1 MSIVGLIKS
10 YRRRRWRDV
19 RRNRL
24 IAGLNLNGL
33 GLEIGASHAPIVPTS
48 AGYKVEIADHSNAD
62 ELREHFR
69 SDPTVDASNIEE
81 VDYITGGG
89 SIAKIINSPGRY
101 DYIIAS
107 HVIEHVPDLFGF
119 LHDCETLLKPDGVL
133 SLAVPDMRYCFD
145 ALQSRST
152 TGMVL
157 QASLN
162 EPHRPSPAA
171 VFDHTA
177 NCSEKSNHGVWRRF
191 DPRPLKICNSLADAK
206 AKFDEY
212 VSSDAHTDI
221 HVWRFVPSSFRLIAK
236 DLYDM
241 NLIALREMSFS
252 APGGFEFFAKFSRDG
267 NSLNDD
273 RQTLAIRAMRETC
286 AIRF

>member
-1 MSIVGLIKS
+1 MGIVELIKS
-10 YRRRRWRDV
+10 HRRRRWRDT
-19 RRNRL
+19 RRSRL
-24 IAGLNLNGL
+24 TAGLNLDGL
-33 GLEIGASHAPIVPTS
+33 GLEIGASHAPIVPKR
-48 AGYKVEIADHSNAD
+48 ADYKIEIADHSNAD
-62 ELREHFR
+62 DLREYFR
-69 SDPTVDASNIEE
+69 SDPTVDISNIEE
-81 VDYITGGG
+81 VDYITGGR
-89 SIAKIINSPGRY
+89 SIAKTINSPDRY

-119 LHDCETLLKPDGVL
+119 LRDCETLLKPDGVL

-162 EPHRPSPAA
+162 EPHRPSSAA
-171 VFDHTA
+171 VFDYIA
-177 NCSEKSNHGVWRRF
+177 NRSAKNNHGVWRRF

-212 VSSDAHTDI
+212 VSSDEHADI
-221 HVWRFVPSSFRLIAK
+221 HVSRFVPSSFRLIAK
-236 DLYDM
+236 DLHDM
-241 NLIALREMSFS
+241 NLIALRETSFS
-252 APGGFEFFAKFSRDG
+252 APGGFEFFAKFSRNG

-273 RQTLAIRAMRETC
+273 RQTLAIRAMRETR